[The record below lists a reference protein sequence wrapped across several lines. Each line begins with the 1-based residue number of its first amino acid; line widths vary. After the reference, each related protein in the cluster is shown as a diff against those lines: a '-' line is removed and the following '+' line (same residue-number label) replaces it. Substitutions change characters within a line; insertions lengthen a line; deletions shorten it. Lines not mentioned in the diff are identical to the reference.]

1 MGSTT
6 HLINSILSFGIGL
19 FFFVKR
25 QDLFIKKPV
34 SSIQF
39 VFDKMGIKADPMKG
53 VWIGEI
59 ISYILIVTFLIAGCI
74 ELYRFI
80 FGEI

>member
-1 MGSTT
+1 
-6 HLINSILSFGIGL
+6 
-19 FFFVKR
+19 
-25 QDLFIKKPV
+25 
-34 SSIQF
+34 
-39 VFDKMGIKADPMKG
+39 MGIKADPMKG